1 MVRYQ
6 ATVFYESA
14 TTYVIFFW
22 DETEAALGVLKVSSI
37 GEKDVNNGIGGDRS
51 LEGFEHDD
59 DEMFYS
65 VVWSTEDSSS
75 RANGVVDI
83 APREELWLVKL
94 GAWTEALVLYE
105 EKLQQD
111 SNNYEAVVGCMRCL
125 SANGEWR
132 KVLDLA
138 SDNWSVIS
146 GNSDTHGQLNA
157 NISKKSQRKA
167 VRMCAQA
174 AWRLGQWDDL
184 ERYASHLVHGGDN
197 VLGSSG
203 LSSGERSV
211 PSIEYDGAF
220 YSAVLHVHRSEW
232 VEAANSVDAAR
243 RAMDG
248 RLTALMAESYK
259 RAYPSMV
266 TAQNLAE
273 LEEVVEFRM
282 LEERVNA
289 SVLRHPTN
297 RHSVAEARINL
308 LSVWHKRL
316 AGCRIDAEVHGS
328 ILAVRSLVLEP
339 TDEVES
345 ILTLSELSR
354 QSQRYKFAERVLL
367 DSLDRLDAELNGPV
381 FGLPLSTQQRS
392 HNKFPVIQTQSLP
405 FLIDNIVS
413 GDLSDITPAYGPHH
427 EEKSKSL
434 VEIAGGLDRYVLVS
448 SVISC
453 SLLVLTTNPFL

>member
-1 MVRYQ
+1 MKP
-6 ATVFYESA
+6 
-14 TTYVIFFW
+14 
-22 DETEAALGVLKVSSI
+22 EAALGVLKVSSL
-37 GEKDVNNGIGGDRS
+37 GDVENDNDGVDDDRS
-51 LEGFEHDD
+51 LDVLKYNDH
-59 DEMFYS
+59 EMFYS
-65 VVWSTEDSSS
+65 VIWSTDDVNNWS
-75 RANGVVDI
+75 NGLVDI
-83 APREELWLVKL
+83 APREELWLAKL

-138 SDNWSVIS
+138 SENWAVIS
-146 GNSDTHGQLNA
+146 GHPDAPSHLNA

-174 AWRLGQWDDL
+174 AWRLGQWGEL
-184 ERYASHLVHGGDN
+184 ERYASHLVHGGEI
-197 VLGSSG
+197 G
-203 LSSGERSV
+203 LNSTGLPSREGSV
-211 PSIEYDGAF
+211 PSLDFDGAF

-232 VEAANSVDAAR
+232 VDAANSVDAAR

-259 RAYPSMV
+259 RAYTSMV
-266 TAQNLAE
+266 TAQKLAE

-297 RHSVAEARINL
+297 RHSVAEARKNL

-316 AGCRIDAEVHGS
+316 SGCRIDAEVHGS
-328 ILAVRSLVLEP
+328 ILAVRSLVLGP

-367 DSLDRLDAELNGPV
+367 DSLDRLDADLNGPV
-381 FGLPLSTQQRS
+381 FGFPLSAQQRS
-392 HNKFPVIQTQSLP
+392 HIDFSAVQSHTLP
-405 FLIDNIVS
+405 SIIDSIVL
-413 GDLSDITPAYGPHH
+413 GDLSNITPAYGPHH
-427 EEKSKSL
+427 EQISKSL
-434 VEIAGGLDRYVLVS
+434 VDVAGGLERYDR
-448 SVISC
+448 IWQFPC
-453 SLLVLTTNPFL
+453 SNGFNCNNVLTVPFITLLPEV

>member
-1 MVRYQ
+1 M
-6 ATVFYESA
+6 
-14 TTYVIFFW
+14 
-22 DETEAALGVLKVSSI
+22 LKVSSI
-37 GEKDVNNGIGGDRS
+37 GEVDNDNDATEDDRS
-51 LEGFEHDD
+51 LDVFKYNDH
-59 DEMFYS
+59 EMYYS
-65 VVWSTEDSSS
+65 VIWSTDDSNIRS
-75 RANGVVDI
+75 NGLVDI
-83 APREELWLVKL
+83 APREELWLAKL

-105 EKLQQD
+105 EKLQNN
-111 SNNYEAVVGCMRCL
+111 SNDYEAVVGCMRCL

-138 SDNWSVIS
+138 SENWSVIS
-146 GNSDTHGQLNA
+146 GNPEAPNQLNA

-174 AWRLGQWDDL
+174 AWRLGQWGEL
-184 ERYASHLVHGGDN
+184 ERYASHLVHGLAKVPGTTGFI
-197 VLGSSG
+197 LR
-203 LSSGERSV
+203 ERSV
-211 PSIEYDGAF
+211 PSVDFDGAF

-232 VEAANSVDAAR
+232 VDAANAIDAAR

-259 RAYPSMV
+259 RSYPSMV
-266 TAQNLAE
+266 AAQNLAE

-297 RHSVAEARINL
+297 RHSAAEARKNL
-308 LSVWHKRL
+308 LSVWRKRL

-328 ILAVRSLVLEP
+328 ILAARSLILGP

-367 DSLDRLDAELNGPV
+367 DSLDRLDADLNGPV
-381 FGLPLSTQQRS
+381 FGFPLSAQQRS
-392 HNKFPVIQTQSLP
+392 HVNFSVINKDSLP
-405 FLIDNIVS
+405 SIIDNIVS
-413 GDLSDITPAYGPHH
+413 GDLSNITPAYGPQH
-427 EEKSKSL
+427 EQNSKSL
-434 VEIAGGLDRYVLVS
+434 VDVAGGLDRYVLAS
-448 SVISC
+448 I
-453 SLLVLTTNPFL
+453 LLVVLQLLTMINAHHGAYNSLR

>member
-1 MVRYQ
+1 
-6 ATVFYESA
+6 
-14 TTYVIFFW
+14 VIFFNK
-22 DETEAALGVLKVSSI
+22 TEAALGVLKVSSI
-37 GEKDVNNGIGGDRS
+37 GEIDNDNDAIDDERS
-51 LEGFEHDD
+51 LEVLKYNDQ
-59 DEMFYS
+59 EMFYS
-65 VVWSTEDSSS
+65 VIWSTDDNNAMSS
-75 RANGVVDI
+75 GLVDI
-83 APREELWLVKL
+83 APREELWLAKL

-105 EKLQQD
+105 EKLQND

-138 SDNWSVIS
+138 SENWSVIS
-146 GNSDTHGQLNA
+146 GNPDAPNKLNV

-174 AWRLGQWDDL
+174 AWRLGQWGEL
-184 ERYASHLVHGGDN
+184 ERYASHLVHGGEQ
-197 VLGSSG
+197 VLGSSVFP
-203 LSSGERSV
+203 SRERSV
-211 PSIEYDGAF
+211 PSVDFDGAF

-232 VEAANSVDAAR
+232 VDAANSIDAAR

-259 RAYPSMV
+259 RSYPSMV

-297 RHSVAEARINL
+297 RHSAAEARNNL
-308 LSVWHKRL
+308 LSVWRKRL

-328 ILAVRSLVLEP
+328 ILAVRSLVLGP

-367 DSLDRLDAELNGPV
+367 DSLDRLDADLNGPV
-381 FGLPLSTQQRS
+381 FGFPLTSQQRS
-392 HNKFPVIQTQSLP
+392 HIDFSAVHKDSLP
-405 FLIDNIVS
+405 SIIDSIVS
-413 GDLSDITPAYGPHH
+413 GDLSNIAPAYGPHH
-427 EEKSKSL
+427 EQKSRSL
-434 VEIAGGLDRYVLVS
+434 VEAAGGLER
-448 SVISC
+448 
-453 SLLVLTTNPFL
+453 